1 MGSSLFSFPWLC
13 WPIKLLSNIRI
24 IKLDS
29 CSVSV
34 QKQLA
39 EGAFGTVFRVKALV
53 DNGEIRKG
61 ERYALKQLF
70 CQSEEQFDDARLE
83 LEALQRFK
91 GHDHII
97 ELLDSSNPTDGSKTF
112 HFLFPLCARGTVWDV
127 MMRSDVLSSQSA
139 LPWPFAE
146 KHILYVI
153 GCVAKALQH
162 MHSQGY
168 SHRDVKPHNILLS
181 SSDGGEQ
188 KEFRELG
195 RPLLM
200 DLGSVAP
207 SRCAVT
213 NKKEALRIEEEAA
226 LKSSA
231 AYRAP
236 ELTSVPFP
244 PCELDERV
252 DVWALG
258 CSLYCMAAGRSPFE
272 SEKEGVMRLAILN
285 GKYSL
290 PAGAGAGAGD
300 AVDGAAAAVSS
311 VRSAQRTADRKG
323 EQVKG
328 RTSRGRGVA
337 LGPAAAALLSAMLRV
352 DHRDRP
358 TAGDVAASCDNLLRG
373 DSIV

>member
-1 MGSSLFSFPWLC
+1 MGSSVFSFPWLC

-29 CSVSV
+29 CEVSV
-34 QKQLA
+34 QKQVA
-39 EGAFGTVFRVKALV
+39 EGAFGTVFRVEALV
-53 DNGEIRKG
+53 DNGKIRKG

-70 CQSEEQFDDARLE
+70 CQSDEQYDDARLE

-97 ELLDSSNPTDGSKTF
+97 ELLGSSSNPTDGSKTL
-112 HFLFPLCARGTVWDV
+112 HFLFPFCASGTVWDV
-127 MMRSDVLSSQSA
+127 MARSDVLSPQSS

-162 MHSQGY
+162 MHSHGY

-181 SSDGGEQ
+181 SHDAGEDDDRDRDRG
-188 KEFRELG
+188 FRDLG

-207 SRCAVT
+207 SRVAVAS
-213 NKKEALRIEEEAA
+213 KKEALRIEEEAA

-252 DVWALG
+252 DVWSLG
-258 CSLYCMAAGRSPFE
+258 CSLHCMASGRSPFE
-272 SEKEGVMRLAILN
+272 SEKEGVLRLAILN

-290 PAGAGAGAGD
+290 PAGADRDGPA
-300 AVDGAAAAVSS
+300 GAAA
-311 VRSAQRTADRKG
+311 D
-323 EQVKG
+323 KG
-328 RTSRGRGVA
+328 RAARTGKGQGKGRGVA
-337 LGPAAAALLSAMLRV
+337 LSPAAAALLSAMLRV

-358 TAGDVAASCDNLLRG
+358 SAGDVAGLCDNLLRG
-373 DSIV
+373 DNIV